1 MDDTP
6 LEARLRA
13 DLLAW
18 MARNNWTPHAI
29 NVAMNRLHQKTM
41 HCARIEQFI
50 AGTYKPGAD
59 VLRSVDRFLKAFPA
73 PMPLEEMREE
83 LDLKARQMAER
94 KQQELLERRL
104 ATEQA
109 RAERRR
115 RLLATEHRPKPKPTN
130 PLFGLDKATI
140 AALSGGTLAC

>member
-1 MDDTP
+1 MDDTT
-6 LEARLRA
+6 LESRLRA

-29 NVAMNRLHQKTM
+29 NVAMNRLHQKAM
-41 HCARIEQFI
+41 HCGRFEQFI

-73 PMPLEEMREE
+73 PKSLEEMRED
-83 LDLKARQMAER
+83 LDMKARQMAEL

-104 ATEQA
+104 ATEQT

-115 RLLATEHRPKPKPTN
+115 RLLAMEHAPKPRPVN
-130 PLFGLDKATI
+130 PLFGLTKQEV
-140 AALSGGTLAC
+140 AALSGVAHV